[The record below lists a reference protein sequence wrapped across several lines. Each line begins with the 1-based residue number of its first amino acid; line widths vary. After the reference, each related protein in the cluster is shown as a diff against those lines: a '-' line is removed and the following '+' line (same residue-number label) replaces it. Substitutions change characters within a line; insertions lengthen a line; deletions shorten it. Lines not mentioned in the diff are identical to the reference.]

1 MNDGK
6 NVCSDRKDIAEPF
19 EMQYMTKENFGHF
32 KKLQQKKMKHTD
44 DIKLKVEY
52 MFTSMSLRKCVIKAN
67 NRNFH
72 ILVDG

>member
-1 MNDGK
+1 
-6 NVCSDRKDIAEPF
+6 
-19 EMQYMTKENFGHF
+19 
-32 KKLQQKKMKHTD
+32 MKHTD